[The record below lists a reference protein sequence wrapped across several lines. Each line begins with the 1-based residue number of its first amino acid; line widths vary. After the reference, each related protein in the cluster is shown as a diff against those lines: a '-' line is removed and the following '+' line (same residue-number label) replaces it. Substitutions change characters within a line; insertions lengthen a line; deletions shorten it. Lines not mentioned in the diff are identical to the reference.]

1 MVPFH
6 FYNFLSLIYLKRRI
20 TFLFFHEIVK
30 IDSIKNFDIIDQSG
44 EDKVSKLLE
53 SDRFLK

>member
-6 FYNFLSLIYLKRRI
+6 FYNFLFFIYLKRRI

-30 IDSIKNFDIIDQSG
+30 IDSIKFFDIVDLSG
-44 EDKVSKLLE
+44 EDKISKLLE
-53 SDRFLK
+53 SDRLLR